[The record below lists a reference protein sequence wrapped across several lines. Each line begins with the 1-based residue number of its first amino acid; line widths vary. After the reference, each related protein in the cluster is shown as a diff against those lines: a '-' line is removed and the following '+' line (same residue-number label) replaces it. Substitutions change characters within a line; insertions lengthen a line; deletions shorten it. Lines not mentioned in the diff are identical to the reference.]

1 MKSAV
6 QIRKE
11 GIRYRVMVTDGK
23 RNRYRALTWR
33 TISLT
38 RNEFKKLR
46 ATMNEIK

>member
-6 QIRKE
+6 QIRRE

-23 RNRYRALTWR
+23 RTKYRMLVWR
-33 TISLT
+33 TLSLT